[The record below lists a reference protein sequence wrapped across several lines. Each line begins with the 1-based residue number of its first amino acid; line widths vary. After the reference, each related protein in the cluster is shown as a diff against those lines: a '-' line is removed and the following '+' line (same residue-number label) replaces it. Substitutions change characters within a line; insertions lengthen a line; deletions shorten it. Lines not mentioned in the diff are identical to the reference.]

1 MQSHFVQAT
10 QRPRQNDVLEN
21 GTYESRLSS
30 LKLTRMHEL
39 ATSQDTM
46 QNADPARPLL
56 VLRLDGQGA
65 AARRTG
71 TVIRDEQ

>member
-1 MQSHFVQAT
+1 
-10 QRPRQNDVLEN
+10 
-21 GTYESRLSS
+21 
-30 LKLTRMHEL
+30 MHEL